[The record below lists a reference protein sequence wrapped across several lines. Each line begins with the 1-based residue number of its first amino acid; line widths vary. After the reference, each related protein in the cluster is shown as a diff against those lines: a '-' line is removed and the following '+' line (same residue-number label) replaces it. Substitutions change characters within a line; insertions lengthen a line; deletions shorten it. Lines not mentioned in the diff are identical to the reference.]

1 MDVRKFLE
9 TYQQLQYSIMADTL
23 VNLDFASIT
32 MNNNDESAFWNH
44 ALLRRS
50 VDSTELSAIEKTFQK
65 YTRTP
70 VLYFD
75 PEIKPGI
82 ANLLDSNPYV
92 QEWEDSWMFHPG
104 YLNDTT
110 GFEKVR
116 VVKDEDDLQVF
127 LKTFDLCFQKDD
139 PQNPYGELGDY
150 LEVTK
155 KAWRLHKGTRRV
167 EYFIGYMADE
177 PVAVATLT
185 NFAGIGYISNVGSLL
200 KVRGMGFGK
209 LVSLFAVNRSVEN
222 SNSQHSLTTEKGQ
235 YPYDFYQR
243 IGFNPEFTAV
253 GFVKK

>member
-23 VNLDFASIT
+23 LNLDFAPIT
-32 MNNNDESAFWNH
+32 LNDTDESAFWNH
-44 ALLRRS
+44 ALLRRTIN
-50 VDSTELSAIEKTFQK
+50 STELMALEKAFEK
-65 YTRTP
+65 HARTP
-70 VLYFD
+70 ALYLD
-75 PEIKPGI
+75 SEIKQSI
-82 ANLLDSNPYV
+82 TNLLDSNSYE
-92 QEWEDSWMFHPG
+92 QEWADSWMFHPG
-104 YLNDTT
+104 DLNDTE

-150 LEVTK
+150 LEVTQ
-155 KAWRLHKGTRRV
+155 KAWRLHNGTGRL
-167 EYFIGYMADE
+167 EYLTCYTSDE

-185 NFAGIGYISNVGSLL
+185 HFGGIGYISNVGSLL

-209 LVSLFAVNRSVEN
+209 LVSLFAVNRSVGN
-222 SNSQHSLTTEKGQ
+222 GNTQHCLTTEKGQ

-243 IGFNPEFTAV
+243 IGFKPEFTAV